1 MYNESYIFLVLARFD
16 YEGENVLGAYSS
28 LEKAESELNDY
39 KAKVVNDRVTGNY
52 EYTEYD
58 RYYITKIPVDT
69 KAVPYL

>member
-58 RYYITKIPVDT
+58 RYYIT
-69 KAVPYL
+69 